1 MLTETGAHIKCES
14 CTSEDGLLPAVPLT
28 LEDGG
33 GYFVDVSSGQGT
45 HGLLCKFFLRRP
57 NDFFEFTF

>member
-1 MLTETGAHIKCES
+1 MMLTETGAHIKCES

-45 HGLLCKFFLRRP
+45 QMSL
-57 NDFFEFTF
+57 